1 MNDASLTAE
10 RLVRAFA
17 AATNLVVAGQRIHVA
32 GAGELAGALRSLLR
46 ALGGVSSEPDR
57 ADYVFLTAGDDRPS
71 QAAAATDG
79 LPFRDGAIVV
89 DASDDGALAT
99 ALEARGLAE
108 LATRPPSRRYR
119 LADGRGLDMLRLD
132 PATLG
137 RDPFTARLDFTRR
150 RAEALEPGS
159 DAAARDA
166 DLRLDWARRFMP
178 ASSRVAASLAAEGA
192 LRGRRFGVSMVLEP
206 KTAVLSLLLA
216 EAGAQ
221 VSLYAHSDETDDAV
235 ADALRARGF
244 AVHAG
249 SGADADGQL
258 ANARAYLAEGHEF
271 LLDDG
276 SHLIRLAAHDGVE
289 LLGAAEETTSGL
301 RPLHAMGDALRIPVL
316 AVNDA
321 RVKTRFDNR
330 YGTGQSCVFAIAD
343 LLDQL
348 GRGFAD
354 ARVAVVGFGPVG
366 VGVAQHASAL
376 GAVVTV
382 CELDPVRALE
392 ARYAGYDT
400 APLEDTV
407 GTAHVVISATGE
419 PQTITA
425 AHLRTA
431 GPGTAF
437 AVAGGVLDE
446 IALGDAQS
454 LGARL
459 ESRAWKVDA
468 VLWPGA
474 EHGDR
479 AGDDAASA
487 AASGSG
493 SGSDSPALVLDRG
506 GCINITAAEG
516 NPVQIMDLSFAAQ
529 LTAAGMLARCDVR
542 EPGVH
547 PLPPSADEVI
557 AAGILGADVGQ
568 RSPELAEAEPEF
580 ETRPEPT
587 ARNRRRSQTEGE
599 SQKPAWHP
607 TRFPNA

>member
-1 MNDASLTAE
+1 MIDASLAAE

-17 AATNLVVAGQRIHVA
+17 AATNLVIAGQRIHVV
-32 GAGELAGALRSLLR
+32 GESEMAAAVRHLTR
-46 ALGGVSSEPDR
+46 ALGGVASEESA
-57 ADYVFLTAGDDRPS
+57 ADYVFLAEPQTTGNQCPS
-71 QAAAATDG
+71 ATRQ
-79 LPFRDGAIVV
+79 FRDGAIIV
-89 DASDDGALAT
+89 DASADGSF
-99 ALEARGLAE
+99 ARDLAE
-108 LATRPPSRRYR
+108 QHLSELPTRPPSRRYR
-119 LADGRGLDMLRLD
+119 LPHGHELDVIRLD
-132 PATLG
+132 P
-137 RDPFTARLDFTRR
+137 TAPRGAETRR
-150 RAEALEPGS
+150 RAESHESGS
-159 DAAARDA
+159 EAAARDA

-178 ASSRVAASLAAEGA
+178 AASRVAAALAAEGV

-206 KTAVLSLLLA
+206 KTAVLSLLLE

-244 AVHAG
+244 TVHAG

-276 SHLIRLAAHDGVE
+276 SHLIRLAALDGVE

-301 RPLHAMGDALRIPVL
+301 RPLFAMGDALRIPVL

-343 LLDQL
+343 LLDQI
-348 GRGFAD
+348 GRGFMD
-354 ARVAVVGFGPVG
+354 ARVTVVGFGPVG

-392 ARYAGYDT
+392 ARYAGYST
-400 APLEDTV
+400 ARVEDAVRT
-407 GTAHVVISATGE
+407 TDILISATGE

-425 AHLRTA
+425 EHLRAA
-431 GPGTAF
+431 GPGAAF

-446 IALGDAQS
+446 IALGDAEAI
-454 LGARL
+454 GGRV
-459 ESRAWKVDA
+459 EERAWKIDA
-468 VLWPGA
+468 LEWVV
-474 EHGDR
+474 
-479 AGDDAASA
+479 
-487 AASGSG
+487 GS
-493 SGSDSPALVLDRG
+493 SPAESILILDRG
-506 GCINITAAEG
+506 GCINITAGEG

-529 LTAAGMLARCDVR
+529 LTAAGMLARGDVR

-547 PLPPSADEVI
+547 PLPPGADEGI
-557 AAGILGADVGQ
+557 AAAMVG
-568 RSPELAEAEPEF
+568 EDA
-580 ETRPEPT
+580 
-587 ARNRRRSQTEGE
+587 GHE
-599 SQKPAWHP
+599 STHRTHSASASDPLPRDTNAKAIWHP

>member
-17 AATNLVVAGQRIHVA
+17 AATNLVIAGQRIHVA
-32 GAGELAGALRSLLR
+32 GAGEPAGALSSLLR
-46 ALGGVSSEPDR
+46 ALGAVSSGSDR
-57 ADYVFLTAGDDRPS
+57 ADYVFLTADEASPS
-71 QAAAATDG
+71 AAMPDEP
-79 LPFRDGAIVV
+79 PFRDGAIVV
-89 DASDDGALAT
+89 DASDDGALAI
-99 ALEARGLAE
+99 ALEARGPVG

-119 LADGRGLDMLRLD
+119 LADGRGLDVIRLDPAALRLD
-132 PATLG
+132 PAA
-137 RDPFTARLDFTRR
+137 ARLDSTRR

-159 DAAARDA
+159 DEAARDA

-178 ASSRVAASLAAEGA
+178 ASSRVAASLAAEGV

-419 PQTITA
+419 PQTIIA
-425 AHLRTA
+425 AHLRAA

-446 IALGDAQS
+446 IALEDAQS

-459 ESRAWKVDA
+459 ESRAWKVD
-468 VLWPGA
+468 VVVWPGA

-479 AGDDAASA
+479 ADGSTAAS
-487 AASGSG
+487 ASGSG
-493 SGSDSPALVLDRG
+493 SGSGSADSPALVLDRG

-529 LTAAGMLARCDVR
+529 LTAAGMLARGDVR

-557 AAGILGADVGQ
+557 AARMLGADVGQ
-568 RSPELAEAEPEF
+568 RSPELSES
-580 ETRPEPT
+580 ETETLPEPT
-587 ARNRRRSQTEGE
+587 ARNPRRSQTEGQ
-599 SQKPAWHP
+599 SHKPAWHP

>member
-1 MNDASLTAE
+1 M
-10 RLVRAFA
+10 RAFA
-17 AATNLVVAGQRIHVA
+17 AATNLVIAGQRIHVA
-32 GAGELAGALRSLLR
+32 GEGELAGALRSLLR
-46 ALGGVSSEPDR
+46 ALGGVSSESDR
-57 ADYVFLTAGDDRPS
+57 ADYVFLADVGS
-71 QAAAATDG
+71 GLSAAAMG
-79 LPFRDGAIVV
+79 ELPFRDGAIVV
-89 DASDDGALAT
+89 DASGDAALAT

-119 LADGRGLDMLRLD
+119 LADGRSLDVLRLEPGALRLD
-132 PATLG
+132 TGAPTPDPA
-137 RDPFTARLDFTRR
+137 RR
-150 RAEALEPGS
+150 RADGLEPGS

-178 ASSRVAASLAAEGA
+178 ASSRVAASLAVEGV

-258 ANARAYLAEGHEF
+258 ANARAYLAAGHEF

-407 GTAHVVISATGE
+407 GAADIVISATGE

-425 AHLRTA
+425 AHLRAA

-446 IALGDAQS
+446 IALDDAHS

-459 ESRAWKVDA
+459 DPRAWKVDA
-468 VLWPGA
+468 VVWPGG
-474 EHGDR
+474 EPGDR
-479 AGDDAASA
+479 AGDGAAAPSYATASA
-487 AASGSG
+487 G
-493 SGSDSPALVLDRG
+493 SPALVLDRG

-529 LTAAGMLARCDVR
+529 LTAAGMLARGDVR

-547 PLPPSADEVI
+547 PLPPGADEVI
-557 AAGILGADVGQ
+557 AAGMLGADVG
-568 RSPELAEAEPEF
+568 RRTPDLAEPES
-580 ETRPEPT
+580 ESEPT
-587 ARNRRRSQTEGE
+587 TRAQSQ
-599 SQKPAWHP
+599 SQSQSSKPAWHP

>member
-1 MNDASLTAE
+1 MTDASLTAE
-10 RLVRAFA
+10 RIVRAFA

-32 GAGELAGALRSLLR
+32 GGAPLTGALRGLLR
-46 ALGGVSSEPDR
+46 SLGAIAADATR
-57 ADYVFLTAGDDRPS
+57 ADYVLFTGSGNPFAQVAPE
-71 QAAAATDG
+71 A
-79 LPFRDGAIVV
+79 LPFPDGAIVV
-89 DASDDGALAT
+89 DASD
-99 ALEARGLAE
+99 RGSFSRDLAE
-108 LATRPPSRRYR
+108 QGLVEVATRPPSRRFR
-119 LADGRGLDMLRLD
+119 FAEARELDVIRID
-132 PATLG
+132 PAAFG
-137 RDPFTARLDFTRR
+137 SSTARR
-150 RAEALEPGS
+150 RADSLEPGS
-159 DAAARDA
+159 EAAERDAA
-166 DLRLDWARRFMP
+166 LRLEWARRFMP
-178 ASSRVAASLAAEGA
+178 ASSRVAAGLAEEGV

-244 AVHAG
+244 SVHAG
-249 SGADADGQL
+249 SGADSAGQL

-289 LLGAAEETTSGL
+289 VLGAAEETTSGL
-301 RPLHAMGDALRIPVL
+301 RPLHAMGDELRIPVL

-330 YGTGQSCVFAIAD
+330 YGTGQSCVLAIAD

-366 VGVAQHASAL
+366 VGVAQHAAAL
-376 GAVVTV
+376 GAAVTI

-392 ARYAGYDT
+392 ARYAGYNT
-400 APLEDTV
+400 APLEDAV
-407 GTAHVVISATGE
+407 RAADIVISATGE
-419 PQTITA
+419 PQTIA
-425 AHLRTA
+425 AEHLRAA

-446 IALGDAQS
+446 IALGDAEA
-454 LGARL
+454 LGGRL
-459 ESRAWKVDA
+459 EARAWKVDA
-468 VLWPGA
+468 LEWPVGSSLTSREGA
-474 EHGDR
+474 
-479 AGDDAASA
+479 
-487 AASGSG
+487 
-493 SGSDSPALVLDRG
+493 LILDRG
-506 GCINITAAEG
+506 GCINITAGEG

-529 LTAAGMLARCDVR
+529 LTAAGMLARGDVR

-547 PLPPSADEVI
+547 PLPLIADEVI
-557 AAGILGADVGQ
+557 AAGIVGDEVE
-568 RSPELAEAEPEF
+568 RAGTNHA
-580 ETRPEPT
+580 PT
-587 ARNRRRSQTEGE
+587 ATVPSSAAEGANL
-599 SQKPAWHP
+599 KPAWHP